1 MELKQILANKESL
14 RAISSQ
20 PSGTDPRT
28 RSVRDGKIK
37 KAKQDLSDMYDL
49 YRQNVYQKSIVVI
62 SLGEFSE
69 SFNEIADKD
78 FGCYRVNGMGIF
90 EEIADKIDKAHYQNL
105 AATSNLFE
113 IVSNLFEEVAGDIGI
128 TSYPMMVFNKKY
140 TKRLTDKQSL
150 VNLMADVFFETL
162 GPEIVGHYAVTKASK
177 TAFEDEF
184 TGKVVPIVLSIR
196 EDLADDLKKSLESIG
211 MKVFVVLSDKQADKE
226 EVSKKLVSIKKK
238 LK

>member
-14 RAISSQ
+14 QTISSQ

-37 KAKQDLSDMYDL
+37 KAKQDLADMYDS
-49 YRQNVYQKSIVVI
+49 YRQNVYTKSIAI
-62 SLGEFSE
+62 LSLGEFSE
-69 SFNEIADKD
+69 SFNEVAEKD

-90 EEIADKIDKAHYQNL
+90 QEIADKIDKAHYENI

-113 IVSNLFEEVAGDIGI
+113 IVSNLFEETASDLGI
-128 TSYPMMVFNKKY
+128 ASYPMMVFNKKY
-140 TKRLTDKQSL
+140 AKRLTDKQSL
-150 VNLMADVFFETL
+150 VNLIADVFFATI
-162 GPEIVGHYAVTKASK
+162 GPEVVGHYAVTKASK
-177 TAFEDEF
+177 MAFEDDF
-184 TGKVVPIVLSIR
+184 TGKVVPIVVSIR
-196 EDLADDLKKSLESIG
+196 EDLVKDLQKSLEEIG

-226 EVSKKLVSIKKK
+226 EVGKKLVSIKKK